1 MPCVL
6 VVDDDSAVR
15 RMILLLLRSDGY
27 ETEAAKDGAEALAL
41 MRQQRPCLVLL
52 DISMPLMDGWAF
64 RKHQLDDPALADV
77 PVVCMTGV
85 VHSEDVER
93 ILGIPCL
100 RKPIEFPSL
109 IRAVE
114 KFCGGCRRPT
124 SQDCFGSERG
134 PVAAWCPP
142 SS

>member
-27 ETEAAKDGAEALAL
+27 ETESAKDGAEALAL
-41 MRQQRPCLVLL
+41 MRRRRPCLVLL
-52 DISMPLMDGWAF
+52 DLTMPMMDGWEF
-64 RKHQLDDPALADV
+64 RKHQLADPALADI
-77 PVVCMTGV
+77 PVVCMTGI

-100 RKPIEFPSL
+100 RKPVDFPSL

-114 KFCGGCRRPT
+114 KFCRR
-124 SQDCFGSERG
+124 SAS
-134 PVAAWCPP
+134 
-142 SS
+142 